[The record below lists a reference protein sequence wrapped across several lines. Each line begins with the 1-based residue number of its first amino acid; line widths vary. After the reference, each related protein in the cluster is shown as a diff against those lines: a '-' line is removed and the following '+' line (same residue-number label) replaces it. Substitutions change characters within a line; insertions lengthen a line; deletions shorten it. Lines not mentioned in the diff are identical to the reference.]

1 MTHVESCKVRQ
12 QNELEVLKSIFGD
25 ELCDLRKNKNKKK
38 WQPLDIVVTLTPQK
52 GMSGPA
58 EIYAQIDL
66 HVICCDKYP
75 DEVPIIQLQDSR
87 GLSHQQIAVLSSEL
101 ENLAQKLK
109 GEVMIFE
116 FSQHVQKYLHEHNK
130 PSYSSFYEE
139 MVSRNQEKK
148 QCEMQEQQMKEDKE
162 RQVLQDAIQ
171 KRQEALKAEMR
182 NRKETVRLTTD
193 SDVIFRSIPSSPHE
207 RGTSRFRRR
216 CVSTSESSEGSLC
229 EHRGTKLIHFDSNK
243 GERQVH
249 RGKCLGHSTKGS
261 VVYAGVDMTT
271 GELLAITEWTLK
283 CSIANDSTQETI
295 DIHHAMKQIAS
306 LEQELNHLYKLHHP
320 NLVHYL
326 NMKYLQNNNSVM
338 IYVLQE
344 FVVGTTCSF
353 FLMENIPVDVDML
366 RHLATGV
373 LKALHYLHEN
383 NVVHK
388 DLRDTSVY
396 IDHTGV
402 VRLSDYSLDKRLSD
416 MYHTNS
422 LVKTEH
428 DFPTIQGRGGKKA
441 DIYRYGILL
450 LSLLKGTIISGEE
463 IDLTV
468 IPQLHLRDFISKCLI
483 DDERMRW
490 SAEQLQQHGFIRIPL
505 ERGLSPT
512 TPVHDEKEKNLE
524 PEEPDTDIHIHL
536 PSMGG
541 QSRIQNEFEV
551 LKWLGK
557 GAFGDVLKVR
567 NKLDGG
573 IYAIK
578 RIKLN
583 PKNKQLNKKI
593 TREVKLLSR
602 MNHENVVRYYNSWI
616 ESATLDDSVRRSQF
630 TPITTFS
637 DTTTT
642 TQNKADIVN
651 HLESDE
657 IEKFAP
663 PLRDVEWNISYES
676 RANVADS
683 DDENSDTSTDSD
695 SEEHCA
701 FLMRTLLRI
710 ESSDSIEFERDGIS
724 QKSAIASDVS
734 NNDIKDTETSS
745 EDVMIKEIQFMYI
758 QMEFCEK
765 STLRTAI
772 DNGLYE
778 DEERVWRLFREIV
791 EGLAHIHQQG
801 MIHRDLKPVN
811 IFLDSNDHVKI
822 GDFGLATTNILSTL
836 VQTIDTD
843 KESQFEKGGSFDL
856 EELGSLTGQVG
867 TALYVAPE
875 LTTKAAKAIYNQKV
889 DIYSLGIIFFEMT
902 YKPLTTGMERV
913 KVLLNLRS
921 KEIVFPPDIAETDAP
936 SQIHIIRWLLNHD
949 PSQRPTAHELLSSA
963 YLPPPQ
969 LEETEL
975 QEMMRHT
982 LSNSQS
988 KAYKY
993 LVASC
998 FTQDVTPAE
1007 DITYD
1012 MNLPVR
1018 ETPSVLSSKKQFL
1031 QESVKQ
1037 KIVEIFQ
1044 KHGGIY
1050 VATPLLMPKS
1060 FQHSNFTE
1068 SSVKL
1073 MTRTGSIVSIPHDLR
1088 TPFARYIVWNNI
1100 SHIRRYAIERVF
1112 RDKKA
1117 RGFHPRELYECA
1129 FDIISPVDNNLLME
1143 AELIFIIWEIFNELP
1158 QIREHNFIVRLN
1170 HTSLLQAVLMYCGVE
1185 KDKYQDIYSILQD
1198 ARDGKLTKFQVQTHL
1213 ISLCLTDQAM
1223 ETLFNLLETESS
1235 VAKIT
1240 SVLRT
1245 ITRRK
1250 GDAAGLAKE
1259 GLKDIETVISNVES
1273 FGVKWPITVVPLLT
1287 YNVQQYSG
1295 VIYQITCELKHRRR
1309 RGGQDVIAAGGRY
1322 DKMLMSFRKVLERTG
1337 MASKETKQYGAGIS
1351 ISLDKLVSAVTET
1364 REENSGGENKCGIDV
1379 AICCEGS
1386 PGSEGRREKEMINVL
1401 REIWSLG
1408 LKVTT
1413 LDLCT
1418 MEEILEYCQE
1428 NSISHIV
1435 LLRNGTLRVQ
1445 TWERDRFQEKKWN
1458 TIQDI
1463 VEYLQRQSETAL
1475 PILSRSESK
1484 MSANDVTVTPSNPVN
1499 ANINFI
1505 LSERDKLSGSGRRS
1519 FKNTILAQMSS
1530 YLQRISHKVPVE
1542 IFAVFLEMSV
1552 IRTII
1557 SFLEIDEEEQ
1567 VFQKS
1572 IQIVIDK
1579 HPRHKKYIKQIC
1591 EEMKELR
1598 NEKSKPVEILYS
1610 LTDSGYLTLI

>member
-1 MTHVESCKVRQ
+1 MSYIETCKDRQ
-12 QNELEVLKSIFGD
+12 RNELEVLKSIFGD
-25 ELCDLRKNKNKKK
+25 ELRELRKNKNKKK
-38 WQPLDIVVTLTPQK
+38 WQSLDIVVTLTPQK

-58 EIYAQIDL
+58 QIYAQTDL
-66 HVICCDKYP
+66 HIICGEKYP
-75 DEVPIIQLQDSR
+75 DEIPSIELQNSK
-87 GLSHQQIAVLSSEL
+87 GLSNHQIAILSSEL
-101 ENLAQKLK
+101 ENLAKKLK

-116 FSQHVQKYLHEHNK
+116 LSQHVQKYLHEHNK
-130 PSYSSFYEE
+130 PGYDSFYDE
-139 MVSRNQEKK
+139 MMSRRKEKI
-148 QCEMQEQQMKEDKE
+148 QCEMQEKQIKEDKE

-182 NRKETVRLTTD
+182 NRKDTVRSTD
-193 SDVIFRSIPSSPHE
+193 SDIVFRSTPSSPHD
-207 RGTSRFRRR
+207 RGKNHFRRR

-229 EHRGTKLIHFDSNK
+229 EHRGTKLLHFDSNK

-249 RGKCLGHSTKGS
+249 RGKCLGHSAKGS

-271 GELLAITEWTLK
+271 GELLAVTEWMLK
-283 CSIANDSTQETI
+283 CTMANDCSTQEAI

-326 NMKYLQNNNSVM
+326 NMKYSQNNNNLV
-338 IYVLQE
+338 IYILQE
-344 FVVGTTCSF
+344 FVVGTSCSF
-353 FLMENIPVDVDML
+353 FLMENIPVDTDML

-373 LKALHYLHEN
+373 LEALQYLHEN

-396 IDHTGV
+396 IDRTGV

-416 MYHTNS
+416 MYHLNS
-422 LVKTEH
+422 LAKTEH
-428 DFPTIQGRGGKKA
+428 DFPTIQGRRGKKA

-450 LSLLKGTIISGEE
+450 LSLLKGTIISGDE

-468 IPQLHLRDFISKCLI
+468 IPQLYLRDFISKCLI

-490 SAEQLQQHGFIRIPL
+490 SAEQLQQHSFIRIPL
-505 ERGLSPT
+505 ERGLSPA
-512 TPVHDEKEKNLE
+512 TPDHDEKENNLE
-524 PEEPDTDIHIHL
+524 PEEPDNDIQFHL
-536 PSMGG
+536 PSIGG
-541 QSRIQNEFEV
+541 QSRIQKEFEV

-557 GAFGDVLKVR
+557 GAFGDVLKVK

-578 RIKLN
+578 RIELN
-583 PKNKQLNKKI
+583 PKKKQLNKKI

-616 ESATLDDSVRRSQF
+616 ESATLDDSTRHSQF
-630 TPITTFS
+630 TPITTSS
-637 DTTTT
+637 DRTAT
-642 TQNKADIVN
+642 TQDKADIVDQ
-651 HLESDE
+651 LGSEE

-663 PLRDVEWNISYES
+663 PLHEVEWNISYGS
-676 RANVADS
+676 LANADS
-683 DDENSDTSTDSD
+683 EDDNSDSSESTDSD
-695 SEEHCA
+695 SEEHCT
-701 FLMRTLLRI
+701 FLKRTLLRI
-710 ESSDSIEFERDGIS
+710 ESSDSIEFERDDIS
-724 QKSAIASDVS
+724 QKSAKSDIS
-734 NNDIKDTETSS
+734 NDNVNEDADITS
-745 EDVMIKEIQFMYI
+745 EDTTVKEIQFMYI

-778 DEERVWRLFREIV
+778 DDERVWRLFREIV

-836 VQTIDTD
+836 VHAIDAD
-843 KESQFEKGGSFDL
+843 KESQFVEKVSYDV
-856 EELGSLTGQVG
+856 EGSLTGQVG

-875 LTTKAAKAIYNQKV
+875 LSAKTAKAIYNQKV

-913 KVLLNLRS
+913 KILLNLRS
-921 KEIVFPPDIAETDAP
+921 KEIVFPTDIIETDIP
-936 SQIHIIRWLLNHD
+936 HQIHIIRWLLNHD
-949 PSQRPTAHELLSSA
+949 PSQRPTAQELLSSE

-975 QEMMRHT
+975 QEMVRHT

-998 FTQDVTPAE
+998 FTQEVTPAE

-1012 MNLPVR
+1012 MNLPAR
-1018 ETPSVLSSKKQFL
+1018 ETPSVLSSKKLFL
-1031 QESVKQ
+1031 QENIKR
-1037 KIVEIFQ
+1037 KIVEIFK
-1044 KHGGIY
+1044 KHGGLCLT
-1050 VATPLLMPKS
+1050 TPLLMPKS
-1060 FQHSNFTE
+1060 GQHSSFTE

-1088 TPFARYIVWNNI
+1088 TPFARYIIWNNI

-1129 FDIISPVDNNLLME
+1129 FDIISPVANNLMTE
-1143 AELIFIIWEIFNELP
+1143 TELIFIIWEIFNDLP
-1158 QIREHNFIVRLN
+1158 QVQERNFTVRLN

-1185 KDKYQDIYSILQD
+1185 KDKYQDIYSILQN
-1198 ARDGKLTKFQVQTHL
+1198 ARDGKFSKFQVQTHL

-1223 ETLFNLLETESS
+1223 ETFFNLLETESS
-1235 VAKIT
+1235 VAKIA

-1259 GLKDIETVISNVES
+1259 GLKDIETVISNIENL
-1273 FGVKWPITVVPLLT
+1273 GVKWPITVVPLLT
-1287 YNVQQYSG
+1287 HNVQQYSG

-1337 MASKETKQYGAGIS
+1337 MASKEIKQYGAGIS
-1351 ISLDKLVSAVTET
+1351 ISLDKLVSAVTEAC
-1364 REENSGGENKCGIDV
+1364 ENLGGENKCGIDV
-1379 AICCEGS
+1379 AVCCEGNQ
-1386 PGSEGRREKEMINVL
+1386 GSEGRREKEMINLL

-1408 LKVTT
+1408 LKVTI

-1418 MEEILEYCQE
+1418 IQEILEYCRE
-1428 NSISHIV
+1428 NSINQII
-1435 LLRNGTLRVQ
+1435 LLRNGEKGTLKLQ
-1445 TWERDRFQEKKWN
+1445 TWERDRFQERKIN
-1458 TIQDI
+1458 IHD
-1463 VEYLQRQSETAL
+1463 VADYLQKQSEITL
-1475 PILSRSESK
+1475 PVLNRSESK
-1484 MSANDVTVTPSNPVN
+1484 TSGNDMLITPSNPVN
-1499 ANINFI
+1499 VNINFI
-1505 LSERDKLSGSGRRS
+1505 LSDKDKISGSGRRS
-1519 FKNTILAQMSS
+1519 FKNTMLAQMSS
-1530 YLQRISHKVPVE
+1530 YLQRISHKISIE

-1552 IRTII
+1552 IKTMI

-1567 VFQKS
+1567 IFQKS

-1591 EEMKELR
+1591 ERMRELR
-1598 NEKSKPVEILYS
+1598 NEKSRPVEILYS
-1610 LTDSGYLTLI
+1610 LTDSGYMTLI

>member
-1 MTHVESCKVRQ
+1 MSQVEPCKVRQ

-25 ELCDLRKNKNKKK
+25 ELRDLRKNRNKKR
-38 WQPLDIVVTLTPQK
+38 WQSLDIVITLTPQK

-58 EIYAQIDL
+58 EVYAQTDL
-66 HVICCDKYP
+66 HIVCCDKYP
-75 DEVPIIQLQDSR
+75 DNAPTIQLQDSR
-87 GLSHQQIAVLSSEL
+87 GLSHQQVAVLSSEL
-101 ENLAQKLK
+101 ENLAQEKI
-109 GEVMIFE
+109 GEVMILDFCE
-116 FSQHVQKYLHEHNK
+116 HVRMYLHKHNK
-130 PSYSSFYEE
+130 PGYSSFYEE
-139 MVSRNQEKK
+139 MVSRNQEKI
-148 QCEMQEQQMKEDKE
+148 QCEMQEKQMKEDKE

-171 KRQEALKAEMR
+171 KRQAALKAEMR
-182 NRKETVRLTTD
+182 NRKETVRLAMD
-193 SDVIFRSIPSSPHE
+193 SDAVSRSIPSSPHE

-216 CVSTSESSEGSLC
+216 CASTSESSEGSLC
-229 EHRGTKLIHFDSNK
+229 EHRGIKSIDFDSNK

-249 RGKCLGHSTKGS
+249 RGKCLGHSAKGS
-261 VVYAGVDMTT
+261 VVYAGVDTIT

-283 CSIANDSTQETI
+283 YAMANGGCSAYESVDV
-295 DIHHAMKQIAS
+295 HHTVKQIAS
-306 LEQELNHLYKLHHP
+306 LEQELNHLYKLYHP

-326 NMKYLQNNNSVM
+326 NMKYTRNSDSVV

-373 LKALHYLHEN
+373 LEALRYLHEN

-388 DLRDTSVY
+388 DLRDTSIY
-396 IDHTGV
+396 IDHAGV
-402 VRLSDYSLDKRLSD
+402 VKLSDYSLDKRLTD
-416 MYHTNS
+416 MYRSNS
-422 LVKTEH
+422 LAKAEH
-428 DFPTIQGRGGKKA
+428 DFPTVQGRGGKKA
-441 DIYRYGILL
+441 DIYRFGILL

-463 IDLTV
+463 IDLVT

-490 SAEQLQQHGFIRIPL
+490 SAEQLQQHGFIKIPL
-505 ERGLSPT
+505 ERGVLPSKPN
-512 TPVHDEKEKNLE
+512 HDEKEKNLE
-524 PEEPDTDIHIHL
+524 PEEPDIDIQLHL
-536 PSMGG
+536 LALGR

-578 RIKLN
+578 RIELN
-583 PKNKQLNKKI
+583 PKKKQLNKKI

-616 ESATLDDSVRRSQF
+616 ESATLDDSVSHSRF
-630 TPITTFS
+630 TPITTSS
-637 DTTTT
+637 DRAT
-642 TQNKADIVN
+642 TQDKAEIQA
-651 HLESDE
+651 ESDE

-676 RANVADS
+676 RANAAHS
-683 DDENSDTSTDSD
+683 DDENSDASTD

-701 FLMRTLLRI
+701 FLSIRTLLRI
-710 ESSDSIEFERDGIS
+710 ESSDSIEFERDGVS
-724 QKSAIASDVS
+724 QKSAATLDVS
-734 NNDIKDTETSS
+734 NNDAKNTETFS
-745 EDVMIKEIQFMYI
+745 EDVTVKEIQFMYI

-778 DEERVWRLFREIV
+778 DEERYWRLFREIV

-822 GDFGLATTNILSTL
+822 GDFGLATTNILSSF
-836 VQTIDTD
+836 VPTIDTD
-843 KESQFEKGGSFDL
+843 KESQFEKGGSFDV

-875 LTTKAAKAIYNQKV
+875 LSAKTAKAIYNQKV

-913 KVLLNLRS
+913 KILLNLRS
-921 KEIVFPPDIAETDAP
+921 KEIVFPPDILEADM
-936 SQIHIIRWLLNHD
+936 SQVHIIRWLLNYD
-949 PSQRPTAHELLSSA
+949 PSQRPTAQELLSSV
-963 YLPPPQ
+963 YLPPP

-975 QEMMRHT
+975 QEVMRHT

-988 KAYKY
+988 KAYRY

-1012 MNLPVR
+1012 MNLPTR
-1018 ETPSVLSSKKQFL
+1018 GTPSVLSSTKECL
-1031 QESVKQ
+1031 RESVKQ

-1050 VATPLLMPKS
+1050 LATPLLMPKS
-1060 FQHSNFTE
+1060 IQHSNFTE

-1088 TPFARYIVWNNI
+1088 TPFARYVVWNNI
-1100 SHIRRYAIERVF
+1100 SHIRRYATERVF

-1129 FDIISPVDNNLLME
+1129 FDIIGHVDNNLMTE
-1143 AELIFIIWEIFNELP
+1143 TELIFIIWEIFNELP
-1158 QIREHNFIVRLN
+1158 QIREHNFTVRLN

-1198 ARDGKLTKFQVQTHL
+1198 ARDGKLTRFQVQTHL

-1235 VAKIT
+1235 VAKIA
-1240 SVLRT
+1240 SVLKT
-1245 ITRRK
+1245 ITKRK

-1259 GLKDIETVISNVES
+1259 GLKDIETVISNVEGL
-1273 FGVKWPITVVPLLT
+1273 GVKWPITVVPLLT

-1322 DKMLMSFRKVLERTG
+1322 DKMLVSFRKVLERTG

-1351 ISLDKLVSAVTET
+1351 ISLDKLVSAVAEAC
-1364 REENSGGENKCGIDV
+1364 ESGESKCGIDV
-1379 AICCEGS
+1379 AVCCEGG
-1386 PGSEGRREKEMINVL
+1386 PGSEGRKENNMINVL

-1408 LKVTT
+1408 LKVTI
-1413 LDLCT
+1413 LDLGT

-1445 TWERDRFQEKKWN
+1445 TWERDRFHEKKWN
-1458 TIQDI
+1458 TTQDI
-1463 VEYLQRQSETAL
+1463 VEYLQRQSEAAL
-1475 PILSRSESK
+1475 PILNRSESK
-1484 MSANDVTVTPSNPVN
+1484 LSANNDIPVASSNPVN
-1499 ANINFI
+1499 ININFV
-1505 LSERDKLSGSGRRS
+1505 LSERDKVSGSGRRS
-1519 FKNTILAQMSS
+1519 YKNTILAQTSS

-1567 VFQKS
+1567 TFQKS
-1572 IQIVIDK
+1572 IQIVINK

-1591 EEMKELR
+1591 EEMRELR

-1610 LTDSGYLTLI
+1610 LTDSKHMTLI

>member
-1 MTHVESCKVRQ
+1 
-12 QNELEVLKSIFGD
+12 
-25 ELCDLRKNKNKKK
+25 
-38 WQPLDIVVTLTPQK
+38 
-52 GMSGPA
+52 
-58 EIYAQIDL
+58 
-66 HVICCDKYP
+66 
-75 DEVPIIQLQDSR
+75 
-87 GLSHQQIAVLSSEL
+87 
-101 ENLAQKLK
+101 
-109 GEVMIFE
+109 
-116 FSQHVQKYLHEHNK
+116 
-130 PSYSSFYEE
+130 
-139 MVSRNQEKK
+139 
-148 QCEMQEQQMKEDKE
+148 
-162 RQVLQDAIQ
+162 
-171 KRQEALKAEMR
+171 
-182 NRKETVRLTTD
+182 
-193 SDVIFRSIPSSPHE
+193 
-207 RGTSRFRRR
+207 
-216 CVSTSESSEGSLC
+216 
-229 EHRGTKLIHFDSNK
+229 
-243 GERQVH
+243 
-249 RGKCLGHSTKGS
+249 
-261 VVYAGVDMTT
+261 
-271 GELLAITEWTLK
+271 
-283 CSIANDSTQETI
+283 
-295 DIHHAMKQIAS
+295 
-306 LEQELNHLYKLHHP
+306 
-320 NLVHYL
+320 
-326 NMKYLQNNNSVM
+326 
-338 IYVLQE
+338 
-344 FVVGTTCSF
+344 
-353 FLMENIPVDVDML
+353 MENIPVDVDML

-373 LKALHYLHEN
+373 LEALRYLHEN

-388 DLRDTSVY
+388 DLRDTSIY

-416 MYHTNS
+416 MYHSNS
-422 LVKTEH
+422 LAKTEH

-512 TPVHDEKEKNLE
+512 IPNHDEKEDNLE
-524 PEEPDTDIHIHL
+524 PEEPDIDIQLHL
-536 PSMGG
+536 PSMGR
-541 QSRIQNEFEV
+541 QSRIRNEFEV

-578 RIKLN
+578 RIELN
-583 PKNKQLNKKI
+583 PKKKQLNKKI

-616 ESATLDDSVRRSQF
+616 ESTTDSIRHSQF
-630 TPITTFS
+630 TPITTSS
-637 DTTTT
+637 DRMAI
-642 TQNKADIVN
+642 TQDKMDIVN
-651 HLESDE
+651 QLESDE

-683 DDENSDTSTDSD
+683 DDENSDSSTDSD
-695 SEEHCA
+695 SEEHCS
-701 FLMRTLLRI
+701 FLMRNLLRI
-710 ESSDSIEFERDGIS
+710 ESSDSIEFERDSVS
-724 QKSAIASDVS
+724 QKSAVASDVS
-734 NNDIKDTETSS
+734 NNDVKSTETSS
-745 EDVMIKEIQFMYI
+745 EDTTVKEIQFMYI

-778 DEERVWRLFREIV
+778 DEERYWRLFREIV

-822 GDFGLATTNILSTL
+822 GDFGLATTNILSSW
-836 VQTIDTD
+836 VHTIDAD
-843 KESQFEKGGSFDL
+843 KESQFEKGGSYDV

-875 LTTKAAKAIYNQKV
+875 LSAKAAKAIYNQKV

-902 YKPLTTGMERV
+902 YKSLTTGMERV
-913 KVLLNLRS
+913 KILLNLRS
-921 KEIVFPPDIAETDAP
+921 KEIIFPPEISETDMSP
-936 SQIHIIRWLLNHD
+936 QVHIIRWLLNHD
-949 PSQRPTAHELLSSA
+949 PSQRPTAQELLSSA
-963 YLPPPQ
+963 YLPPP
-969 LEETEL
+969 LEDTEL
-975 QEMMRHT
+975 QEVMRHT

-1012 MNLPVR
+1012 MNLPAR
-1018 ETPSVLSSKKQFL
+1018 GMPVLSSKKQFL

-1044 KHGGIY
+1044 KHGGIHL
-1050 VATPLLMPKS
+1050 ATPLLMPKS
-1060 FQHSNFTE
+1060 VQHSNFTE

-1088 TPFARYIVWNNI
+1088 TPFARYVVWNNI
-1100 SHIRRYAIERVF
+1100 SHIRRYSIERVF

-1129 FDIISPVDNNLLME
+1129 FDIISPIDSNLMTE

-1273 FGVKWPITVVPLLT
+1273 LGVKWPITVVPLLT

-1295 VIYQITCELKHRRR
+1295 VIYQITCELQHRRR
-1309 RGGQDVIAAGGRY
+1309 RGGQDIIAAGGRY
-1322 DKMLMSFRKVLERTG
+1322 DKMLVSFRKVLERTG
-1337 MASKETKQYGAGIS
+1337 MAGKETKQYGAGIS
-1351 ISLDKLVSAVTET
+1351 ISLDKLVSAVIEAC
-1364 REENSGGENKCGIDV
+1364 EGGESKCGIDV

-1386 PGSEGRREKEMINVL
+1386 PDSEGRREKDMINVL

-1428 NSISHIV
+1428 NSINHIV

-1463 VEYLQRQSETAL
+1463 VEYLQRQSETTL
-1475 PILSRSESK
+1475 PILNRSESK
-1484 MSANDVTVTPSNPVN
+1484 MSGNDISVANSNPVN
-1499 ANINFI
+1499 VNINFI

-1530 YLQRISHKVPVE
+1530 SLQRISYKVPVE
-1542 IFAVFLEMSV
+1542 VFAVFLEMSV
-1552 IRTII
+1552 IKTMI

-1567 VFQKS
+1567 AFQKS

-1579 HPRHKKYIKQIC
+1579 HPRHKKYVKQIC
-1591 EEMKELR
+1591 EEMRELR

-1610 LTDSGYLTLI
+1610 LIDSKHMTLI

>member
-1 MTHVESCKVRQ
+1 MSHVESCKVRQ

-25 ELCDLRKNKNKKK
+25 ELRDLRKNRNKKR

-58 EIYAQIDL
+58 EVYAQIDL

-75 DEVPIIQLQDSR
+75 DEAPTIQLQDSR
-87 GLSHQQIAVLSSEL
+87 GLSHQQVAVLSSEL
-101 ENLAQKLK
+101 ENLAQQLK

-130 PSYSSFYEE
+130 PGFSSFYEE
-139 MVSRNQEKK
+139 MVSRHQERI
-148 QCEMQEQQMKEDKE
+148 QYEMQEKQMKEDKE
-162 RQVLQDAIQ
+162 RQVLLDAIQ
-171 KRQEALKAEMR
+171 KRQEALKAEKR
-182 NRKETVRLTTD
+182 NRKETIRLTTD
-193 SDVIFRSIPSSPHE
+193 SDTVFRSIPSSPHE

-249 RGKCLGHSTKGS
+249 RGKCLGHSAKGS
-261 VVYAGVDMTT
+261 VVYAGVDETT

-283 CSIANDSTQETI
+283 CAMTNGGCSTQEAI

-326 NMKYLQNNNSVM
+326 NMKYLQNNNNVV
-338 IYVLQE
+338 IFVLQE

-373 LKALHYLHEN
+373 LEALRYLHEN

-388 DLRDTSVY
+388 DLRDTSIY
-396 IDHTGV
+396 IDTHGV

-416 MYHTNS
+416 MYHSNS
-422 LVKTEH
+422 LAKTEH

-450 LSLLKGTIISGEE
+450 LSLLRGAITSGEE

-505 ERGLSPT
+505 ERGLSPSI
-512 TPVHDEKEKNLE
+512 PDHDEKEKNLE
-524 PEEPDTDIHIHL
+524 PEEPDIDIHLHL
-536 PSMGG
+536 PSMGR

-573 IYAIK
+573 VYAIK
-578 RIKLN
+578 RIELN
-583 PKNKQLNKKI
+583 PKKKQLNKNI

-616 ESATLDDSVRRSQF
+616 ESATLDSVRHSQF
-630 TPITTFS
+630 TPITTSS
-637 DTTTT
+637 DRTTT
-642 TQNKADIVN
+642 TQDKADIVN
-651 HLESDE
+651 QLESDE

-683 DDENSDTSTDSD
+683 DDENSVSSTDSD
-695 SEEHCA
+695 SA
-701 FLMRTLLRI
+701 FLSKLDAMRTLLRI

-724 QKSAIASDVS
+724 QKSAVTPDVS
-734 NNDIKDTETSS
+734 SNDVKDTETSN
-745 EDVMIKEIQFMYI
+745 EDITVKEIQFLYI

-778 DEERVWRLFREIV
+778 DDERFWRLFREIV

-822 GDFGLATTNILSTL
+822 GDFGLATTNILSL
-836 VQTIDTD
+836 VQIDAD
-843 KESQFEKGGSFDL
+843 KESQAEKGGSFDV

-875 LTTKAAKAIYNQKV
+875 LSAKTAKAIYNQKV

-902 YKPLTTGMERV
+902 YKPLITGMERV

-921 KEIVFPPDIAETDAP
+921 KEIIFPPDIPETDMP
-936 SQIHIIRWLLNHD
+936 SQVHIIRWLLNHD
-949 PSQRPTAHELLSSA
+949 PSQRPTAQELLSSA
-963 YLPPPQ
+963 FLPPP
-969 LEETEL
+969 LEDTEL
-975 QEMMRHT
+975 QEVMRHT

-988 KAYKY
+988 KAYRY

-1012 MNLPVR
+1012 MNLPAR
-1018 ETPSVLSSKKQFL
+1018 GTPSVLSSKRQFL
-1031 QESVKQ
+1031 QERVKQ

-1050 VATPLLMPKS
+1050 LATPLLMPKS
-1060 FQHSNFTE
+1060 VQHSNFTE

-1088 TPFARYIVWNNI
+1088 TPFARYVVWNNI

-1129 FDIISPVDNNLLME
+1129 FDIISPVDNNLMTE

-1170 HTSLLQAVLMYCGVE
+1170 HTSLLEAVLMYCGVE

-1223 ETLFNLLETESS
+1223 ETLFNLLETENS

-1240 SVLRT
+1240 SVLKT

-1273 FGVKWPITVVPLLT
+1273 LGVKWPITVVPLLT
-1287 YNVQQYSG
+1287 YNIQQYSG
-1295 VIYQITCELKHRRR
+1295 VIYQITCELKYRRR

-1322 DKMLMSFRKVLERTG
+1322 DKMLVSFRKVLERTG

-1351 ISLDKLVSAVTET
+1351 ISLDKLVSAGA
-1364 REENSGGENKCGIDV
+1364 EEYENGEGKCGIDV
-1379 AICCEGS
+1379 AVCCEGNS
-1386 PGSEGRREKEMINVL
+1386 ESEGRGEKDMINVL

-1408 LKVTT
+1408 LKTTT

-1435 LLRNGTLRVQ
+1435 LLRNGTLRVL

-1475 PILSRSESK
+1475 PILNRSESK
-1484 MSANDVTVTPSNPVN
+1484 VSANDISIAPSNPVN
-1499 ANINFI
+1499 FNVHIV
-1505 LSERDKLSGSGRRS
+1505 LSERDKLPGSGKRS
-1519 FKNTILAQMSS
+1519 LKNTILTQMSS

-1542 IFAVFLEMSV
+1542 IFAVSLEMSV
-1552 IRTII
+1552 VRTIF

-1567 VFQKS
+1567 AFQKS

-1579 HPRHKKYIKQIC
+1579 HPRHKKYIKKIC
-1591 EEMKELR
+1591 ETMRELR
-1598 NEKSKPVEILYS
+1598 NEKSRPVEILYS
-1610 LTDSGYLTLI
+1610 LIDSRHMTLI

>member
-1 MTHVESCKVRQ
+1 MSHVESCKVRQ
-12 QNELEVLKSIFGD
+12 QNELEVLKSIFGE
-25 ELCDLRKNKNKKK
+25 ELRDLRKNKNKKK
-38 WQPLDIVVTLTPQK
+38 WQPLDIIVTLTPQK

-58 EIYAQIDL
+58 QVYAQIDL
-66 HVICCDKYP
+66 RIICSDKYP
-75 DEVPIIQLQDSR
+75 DEVPTIRLQDSR
-87 GLSHQQIAVLSSEL
+87 GLSHEQVAVLSSEL
-101 ENLAQKLK
+101 EDLAVKLM

-116 FSQHVQKYLHEHNK
+116 LSQHVQKYLHEHNK
-130 PSYSSFYEE
+130 RGYSSFYEE
-139 MVSRNQEKK
+139 MVSRHQERI
-148 QCEMQEQQMKEDKE
+148 QYEMQEKQMKEDKE

-171 KRQEALKAEMR
+171 KRQEALKAEKR
-182 NRKETVRLTTD
+182 NRKETVRLATD
-193 SDVIFRSIPSSPHE
+193 VDNVFRSIPSSPHE
-207 RGTSRFRRR
+207 RGASRFRRR
-216 CVSTSESSEGSLC
+216 CVSTSESSEGPLC
-229 EHRGTKLIHFDSNK
+229 EHRGTKFIHFDSNK

-249 RGKCLGHSTKGS
+249 RGKCLGHSAKGS
-261 VVYAGVDMTT
+261 IVYSGVDVTT
-271 GELLAITEWTLK
+271 GELLAVTEWTLK
-283 CSIANDSTQETI
+283 CTMANESTEEAI
-295 DIHHAMKQIAS
+295 DIQHAMKQIAS

-326 NMKYLQNNNSVM
+326 NIKYLQNNNNLV
-338 IYVLQE
+338 IYILQE

-353 FLMENIPVDVDML
+353 FLMENIPVDIDLL

-373 LKALHYLHEN
+373 LEALRYLHEN

-396 IDHTGV
+396 IDQTGV
-402 VRLSDYSLDKRLSD
+402 VRLSDFSLDKRLSD
-416 MYHTNS
+416 MYHLNS
-422 LVKTEH
+422 LAKTEH

-463 IDLTV
+463 LDLTV
-468 IPQLHLRDFISKCLI
+468 ISQLHLRDFISKCLI
-483 DDERMRW
+483 DDERTRW
-490 SAEQLQQHGFIRIPL
+490 SAEQLQQHSFIKIPL
-505 ERGLSPT
+505 ERGLSPL
-512 TPVHDEKEKNLE
+512 TPVDNEKKTNLE
-524 PEEPDTDIHIHL
+524 PEEPDSDVQLHL

-578 RIKLN
+578 RIELN

-616 ESATLDDSVRRSQF
+616 ESATLDDSARHSQF
-630 TPITTFS
+630 TPITTSS
-637 DTTTT
+637 DTTT
-642 TQNKADIVN
+642 TQNKQLD
-651 HLESDE
+651 SDE

-676 RANVADS
+676 VANVVDS
-683 DDENSDTSTDSD
+683 DDDNSDASTDSD

-724 QKSAIASDVS
+724 QKSAITSDIS
-734 NNDIKDTETSS
+734 NETKDAETTS
-745 EDVMIKEIQFMYI
+745 EDAPVKEIQFMYI

-772 DNGLYE
+772 DNNLYE

-836 VQTIDTD
+836 VQTIDAD
-843 KESQFEKGGSFDL
+843 KESQCVEKGGSYDV

-875 LTTKAAKAIYNQKV
+875 LSAKAAKAIYNQKV

-913 KVLLNLRS
+913 KILLSLRS
-921 KEIVFPPDIAETDAP
+921 KEIVFPADTVETDMP
-936 SQIHIIRWLLNHD
+936 HQVHIIRWLLNHD
-949 PSQRPTAHELLSSA
+949 PSQRPTAQELLSSK

-975 QEMMRHT
+975 QEMVRHT
-982 LSNSQS
+982 LSDSQS

-1012 MNLPVR
+1012 MNLPAR
-1018 ETPSVLSSKKQFL
+1018 GTPSVLSSKKQLL
-1031 QESVKQ
+1031 QENVKQ
-1037 KIVEIFQ
+1037 KIVEVFQ
-1044 KHGGIY
+1044 KHGG
-1050 VATPLLMPKS
+1050 VHLATPLLMPKS
-1060 FQHSNFTE
+1060 VQHSNFVE

-1100 SHIRRYAIERVF
+1100 SHFRRYSVERVF

-1129 FDIISPVDNNLLME
+1129 FDIISPIANNMMTE
-1143 AELIFIIWEIFNELP
+1143 AELIFIVWEIFNELP
-1158 QIREHNFIVRLN
+1158 QIKEQNFIVRLN

-1223 ETLFNLLETESS
+1223 DTLFNLLETESS

-1273 FGVKWPITVVPLLT
+1273 LGVKWPITVVPLLT

-1309 RGGQDVIAAGGRY
+1309 RGGQDVIVAGGRY

-1337 MASKETKQYGAGIS
+1337 MASKEIKQYGAGIS
-1351 ISLDKLVSAVTET
+1351 ISLDKLVTAVAEMC
-1364 REENSGGENKCGIDV
+1364 ENPSGESKCGIDV
-1379 AICCEGS
+1379 AVCCEGS
-1386 PGSEGRREKEMINVL
+1386 PGGEGRRDREMINVL

-1408 LKVTT
+1408 LKVTI
-1413 LDLCT
+1413 LDLCA
-1418 MEEILEYCQE
+1418 MEEIPEYCQE

-1475 PILSRSESK
+1475 PILNRSESK
-1484 MSANDVTVTPSNPVN
+1484 VSTNDVSVAPTSSNPVN
-1499 ANINFI
+1499 ANINFV

-1519 FKNTILAQMSS
+1519 FKNSILAQMSS

-1542 IFAVFLEMSV
+1542 IFAVFLDMSV

-1557 SFLEIDEEEQ
+1557 SFLEIDEDEQ

-1572 IQIVIDK
+1572 IQILIDK
-1579 HPRHKKYIKQIC
+1579 HPRHKKYIKTIC

-1598 NEKSKPVEILYS
+1598 NEKSRPVEILYS
-1610 LTDSGYLTLI
+1610 LIDSGYMTLV